1 MDKDVKFKLPSHG
14 NLQKWADQ
22 GVLMLNTCLTVE
34 AHKANSHQKQGW
46 ETFTQAIINQLN
58 KEYSGIVFLLWGKP
72 AQARGAGINKSKHC
86 VMINVHPS
94 PLSAHRGFFG
104 CQHFSKA
111 NAYLEKNGRDPIT
124 WQV

>member
-1 MDKDVKFKLPSHG
+1 MLEKLQIVKQRFDEVSDLIIQPDIIT
-14 NLQKWADQ
+14 NQKRY
-22 GVLMLNTCLTVE
+22 V
-34 AHKANSHQKQGW
+34 
-46 ETFTQAIINQLN
+46 QLN